1 MSTFISRREA
11 QEKKRLEKQRKREEK
26 LYYSDL
32 IWLAKREW
40 LTDKE
45 LHDLYKLA
53 PIYSNWGPRR
63 MQHELEEIERLRNF
77 FGRHQVGQNSPH
89 LDALQKHLAMHA
101 EKQEN
106 QERQKKKKLVYAHP
120 DEKKL
125 AASKR

>member
-63 MQHELEEIERLRNF
+63 MQHELEEIERLREYF
-77 FGRHQVGQNSPH
+77 ARHQVGDNAPKMN
-89 LDALQKHLAMHA
+89 ALEKHIAIY
-101 EKQEN
+101 K
-106 QERQKKKKLVYAHP
+106 ERQEIKEKEAGKTLVHAHP
-120 DEKKL
+120 SLAKL
-125 AASKR
+125 PRK